1 MKRYIK
7 IVKDWF
13 SCLIAEKGWKKII
26 AFVISISLGIALTIA
41 AFVGTD
47 TVPAT
52 QADYEQLEK
61 KAYSL
66 QQNPNLLLKTD
77 CTINVNGEIATVKFE
92 NNECMIT
99 TEYNKNF
106 KILSTYREDKSMFCL
121 YALVLSLF
129 LGIYAFALSVLFLLI
144 VFSVFEYIVKVVLKV
159 IKVHKTKI

>member
-1 MKRYIK
+1 MRE

-66 QQNPNLLLKTD
+66 QQNPNLLLK
-77 CTINVNGEIATVKFE
+77 
-92 NNECMIT
+92 
-99 TEYNKNF
+99 
-106 KILSTYREDKSMFCL
+106 
-121 YALVLSLF
+121 
-129 LGIYAFALSVLFLLI
+129 
-144 VFSVFEYIVKVVLKV
+144 
-159 IKVHKTKI
+159 